1 MAHWIKHVRLNL
13 ILQNKIALITGI
25 VIVREELILA
35 AEYVA
40 LLKSPVSNLKQIK
53 VKKWIKVG
61 LRPNT
66 MLMSKAILIE

>member
-40 LLKSPVSNLKQIK
+40 LLKSHVSNLKQIK